1 MGVAIGIVYTYLP
14 LMILPLYVTLERIDP
29 ALLAAASDLG
39 ASPWRVLRRVVLPLA
54 TPGIVAGCIL
64 VGIPATGEYVIPQI
78 LGGDSTLMFGNVGLR
93 PVSRDRQLS
102 GGSRYGGDLDRGI
115 AARPEAA
122 QDARLRRGGEVGM
135 NRRFPRAAGAITAGV
150 MLMLYAPIAVV
161 LVYSVNR
168 DPLLIHWRGFTMH
181 WYSAAFHDPQVR
193 SDVVTSTEVAAMS
206 TALALLIAITAGLWA
221 REASRRG
228 RRALDSLT
236 YARII
241 LPEVVFALGLFVLM
255 SKLGIGYGVLA
266 IVAGHVVFN
275 SAYATVI
282 IQARLSTLGVG
293 LEEAAADLGSE
304 PVARDPA
311 CDAAVADAR
320 RSSSRGCWRSASRST
335 M

>member
-1 MGVAIGIVYTYLP
+1 
-14 LMILPLYVTLERIDP
+14 
-29 ALLAAASDLG
+29 
-39 ASPWRVLRRVVLPLA
+39 
-54 TPGIVAGCIL
+54 
-64 VGIPATGEYVIPQI
+64 
-78 LGGDSTLMFGNVGLR
+78 
-93 PVSRDRQLS
+93 
-102 GGSRYGGDLDRGI
+102 
-115 AARPEAA
+115 
-122 QDARLRRGGEVGM
+122 M

-293 LEEAAADLGSE
+293 LEEAAADLGANRWRAIRRVTLPLLMPAIIVAGLLAISFSFDDVITSE
-304 PVARDPA
+304 FLGGSSAQTIPVLLLGMIRVHVTPEVNAIGAGLMLITLTTVSLAGLVAMLRPS
-311 CDAAVADAR
+311 AAGLIVGVGQR
-320 RSSSRGCWRSASRST
+320 RKNEQS
-335 M
+335 